1 MTILNFFILTLGA
14 ATPPSLNNIL
24 DCVSLR
30 HHWIDPVI
38 QGISQGFKDID
49 RFTLKLDKLAVYL
62 NDERTRTFVGLEATG
77 GVPQLSKLSKVN
89 SKTYVYIF
97 F

>member
-1 MTILNFFILTLGA
+1 MKV
-14 ATPPSLNNIL
+14 PSSVLEVGL
-24 DCVSLR
+24 LR

-38 QGISQGFKDID
+38 QGISQGFKDVD
-49 RFTLKLDKLAVYL
+49 RFTIKLDKLAVYL

-89 SKTYVYIF
+89 VNCLVFTVYHVQFSVYRLIYTMY
-97 F
+97 